1 MGMNWA
7 RAFAASGPP
16 PVFAA
21 IGAGGLQRA
30 EELHGTLR
38 LQRSPRQAAILLVL
52 GEIAPDLLPFLQ
64 RLHDHLPH
72 PRATIWHRATPP
84 GDWTDPVQAKAD
96 GLERT
101 LTDLWRSILSGD
113 RASEPDFLPDKP
125 PNEWRGVGP
134 HGQGGKGM
142 MGGTPYGRPMAMTN
156 DDLRDGLSLDA
167 YSAPFGPFLP
177 MLPPGLILDL
187 TLQGDVIQSATATR
201 PPCPQP
207 GSDDRPGDAI
217 ARLMRVMDMPALA
230 LRRTRDGLP
239 PAMGIAMLRRAIPD
253 GLGRARD
260 GTDVRDRLDRWRDK
274 DAPQADDGTR
284 LSDLLPGLEWHEAM
298 IVLNSF
304 QPDRIRAICA
314 RSGPE
319 GGDEDDK
326 DGNRDAPAHA
336 PPDHGGHQHHDMT
349 GPAA

>member
-1 MGMNWA
+1 MGMSWA

-84 GDWTDPVQAKAD
+84 GDWTDPVQATAD

-142 MGGTPYGRPMAMTN
+142 MGGTPYGRPMAMTD

-187 TLQGDVIQSATATR
+187 TLQGDVIQSASTSRRSLTRLKSAGAATPR
-201 PPCPQP
+201 
-207 GSDDRPGDAI
+207 
-217 ARLMRVMDMPALA
+217 ARVGISSPERACFRSLPAVTSRA
-230 LRRTRDGLP
+230 GLP
-239 PAMGIAMLRRAIPD
+239 VGNDLRFSPVKNPASPAT
-253 GLGRARD
+253 GRMA
-260 GTDVRDRLDRWRDK
+260 K
-274 DAPQADDGTR
+274 APR
-284 LSDLLPGLEWHEAM
+284 PRN
-298 IVLNSF
+298 V
-304 QPDRIRAICA
+304 
-314 RSGPE
+314 
-319 GGDEDDK
+319 
-326 DGNRDAPAHA
+326 
-336 PPDHGGHQHHDMT
+336 
-349 GPAA
+349 PAAAPRKTRSVKRRVKARAMNRSRAPTSRKTRMTCAFAASENPAASVIIAATITAISATANQASPRSDAAA